1 VAGNR
6 RLREWMPV
14 VVPVLVDLAEHSSRA
29 ELTVEV
35 TNLIARLDQ
44 DGAFDELRD
53 AVDGPST
60 R

>member
-1 VAGNR
+1 
-6 RLREWMPV
+6 MPV
-14 VVPVLVDLAEHSSRA
+14 VVPVLVDLAEHSSRT

-53 AVDGPST
+53 AVDGPSRSVNT
-60 R
+60 SKE